1 MDVLSLFP
9 QGHLTLLVAAGFL
22 DLLGAT
28 RGEFVISK
36 NFSFPVTSISL
47 ASLLAGDAVALV
59 GVLQDE
65 DFCFLLRGLSSVD
78 FSSLF
83 SRRFLERVLM
93 IMMMRGRGYPAGR
106 PGWLYF
112 RPASDLKER
121 RASNCMCAHV
131 SNDDTLIKLTN
142 KC

>member
-1 MDVLSLFP
+1 MEVLSLFP
-9 QGHLTLLVAAGFL
+9 QGHLTLLVAADFL
-22 DLLGAT
+22 DLQGAT
-28 RGEFVISK
+28 RGEFSISK
-36 NFSFPVTSISL
+36 NFSFPVMSISL

-83 SRRFLERVLM
+83 SRRFLERVML
-93 IMMMRGRGYPAGR
+93 MRGRGYPVGR

-121 RASNCMCAHV
+121 RAGNCMCTCV
-131 SNDDTLIKLTN
+131 S
-142 KC
+142 

>member
-1 MDVLSLFP
+1 MEVLSLLP
-9 QGHLTLLVAAGFL
+9 QGHLTLFVAAGFL

-36 NFSFPVTSISL
+36 NFSFPVMSISL

-59 GVLQDE
+59 GVVQDE

-83 SRRFLERVLM
+83 SRFLERVML
-93 IMMMRGRGYPAGR
+93 MRGRGYPVGR
-106 PGWLYF
+106 PGRLYF

-121 RASNCMCAHV
+121 RASNCLCTCV
-131 SNDDTLIKLTN
+131 
-142 KC
+142 